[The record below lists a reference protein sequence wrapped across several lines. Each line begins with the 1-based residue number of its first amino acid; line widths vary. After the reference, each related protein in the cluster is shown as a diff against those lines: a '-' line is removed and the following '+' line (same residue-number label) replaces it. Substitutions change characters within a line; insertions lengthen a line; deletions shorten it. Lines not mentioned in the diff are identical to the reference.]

1 MFIQLFEVVVVCHKL
16 IIHCSCYN
24 LINITWRTIIG
35 PSIPGTTNSPEN
47 HIPAPT
53 ELLVASTQDR
63 LLALPNL
70 ESKDPE
76 VFQWE
81 AHDFFHAQKD
91 LLEDAMHKSHPQP
104 AVYARVELMKRYVN
118 DAEFRELG
126 ELCNLLILFPIF
138 AAEQQRHQELFTQLR
153 SLDKTADR
161 LEEEEIRNIRDEM
174 YRIRDNLIGFNHML
188 RDFLIE
194 NGSYVG
200 KLELEDWFTKM
211 NRNVPGP
218 AKAIIRGVA
227 AEAAVI
233 RFIQQHGEEHGLR
246 VRPATTEE
254 DRKGIDMV
262 VVRDGRIKMIDV
274 KTGGQMSFGITGNEE
289 VNVDARQM
297 KNFDLDPDGQRDIL
311 GQLLAS

>member
-1 MFIQLFEVVVVCHKL
+1 
-16 IIHCSCYN
+16 
-24 LINITWRTIIG
+24 
-35 PSIPGTTNSPEN
+35 
-47 HIPAPT
+47 
-53 ELLVASTQDR
+53 
-63 LLALPNL
+63 
-70 ESKDPE
+70 
-76 VFQWE
+76 
-81 AHDFFHAQKD
+81 
-91 LLEDAMHKSHPQP
+91 MHKGHPRP

-126 ELCNLLILFPIF
+126 ELCNLLALFPIF
-138 AAEQQRHQELFTQLR
+138 AAQQQKHEELFMQSR
-153 SLDKTADR
+153 SLFHSTDPSEK
-161 LEEEEIRNIRDEM
+161 LEATKMRHEMYQIRDS
-174 YRIRDNLIGFNHML
+174 LIGFNHML

-194 NGSYVG
+194 NGSHVG

-233 RFIQQHGEEHGLR
+233 RFIQKHGEEHDLR

-262 VVRDGRIKMIDV
+262 VVSDGRIKKIDV

-289 VNVDARQM
+289 VNVDARQL
-297 KNFDLDPDGQRDIL
+297 KNFDLDPDGQRDVL
-311 GQLLAS
+311 GQLLAI